1 MANIKISAMTSLSS
15 VTDSTTL
22 PVVDSGTNYKITASQ
37 IKTYMNLGNIATINK
52 DGNSSNVLY
61 GNGSF
66 AAAPSG
72 GGGSYAN
79 SNVSTLLSSFGSNSI
94 STTGNVTANV
104 ATLTTIAN
112 IAVGNVKIT
121 GGSSGQVLTTD
132 GAGNLSFTTVSG
144 GSSPA
149 GYGSVGYNK
158 VWALSAKADSFWTTY
173 TLTGNVEGLFGFS
186 DLSGSNALSSQTVY
200 GQQVSSGDKVLIV
213 NDGPIHT
220 NSTYGIV
227 IEFPASPSV
236 GDTFTT
242 PAVNANVS
250 NVNAGSFI
258 TGKEYTIVNVGTTT
272 NWNSIGAGGGYIGQV
287 FTATGPGSGDGVASY
302 NNGINKIFFKPASGQ
317 RAIPVQAGGQ
327 NPSNPFGQ
335 GTNGIAGYLDI
346 NGQLGDQPVTWVYAG
361 IINSIPTWYQ
371 TYV

>member
-22 PVVDSGTNYKITASQ
+22 PVIDSGTNYKITASQ

-72 GGGSYAN
+72 GG
-79 SNVSTLLSSFGSNSI
+79 
-94 STTGNVTANV
+94 
-104 ATLTTIAN
+104 
-112 IAVGNVKIT
+112 
-121 GGSSGQVLTTD
+121 
-132 GAGNLSFTTVSG
+132 
-144 GSSPA
+144 SPA

-158 VWALSAKADSFWTTY
+158 VWAISTKSNSFWNTY
-173 TLTGNVEGLFGFS
+173 TLTGNVEGLFGS
-186 DLSGSNALSSQTVY
+186 VDLTGSNALSSQTVY
-200 GQQVSSGDKVLIV
+200 GQQVSSGDKVLII

-220 NSTYGIV
+220 NSTYGMV

-236 GDTFTT
+236 GDTFSS
-242 PAVNANVS
+242 PVVNANVT
-250 NVNAGSFI
+250 NVNAGSFV
-258 TGKEYTIVNVGTTT
+258 TGKTYTIVNVGTTT

-287 FTATGPGSGDGVASY
+287 FVATGAGSGDGVASY
-302 NNGINKIFFKPASGQ
+302 NNGFTKIIFKPASGQ
-317 RAIPVQAGGQ
+317 KVIPIQTGGQ

-346 NGQLGDQPVTWVYAG
+346 TGQFGGQPITWVYAG
-361 IINSIPTWYQ
+361 VLNSIPTWYQ
-371 TYV
+371 TYF